1 MAIVESERLPERID
15 LGLRFVSHVGD
26 SGTGSVEFGE
36 GGDTALLRRVRD
48 KRVRDNRGGMST
60 MTVPTARDP
69 EAEVPA

>member
-26 SGTGSVEFGE
+26 SGTGSVEFRE

-48 KRVRDNRGGMST
+48 NRGGMST
-60 MTVPTARDP
+60 MTFPTARNP